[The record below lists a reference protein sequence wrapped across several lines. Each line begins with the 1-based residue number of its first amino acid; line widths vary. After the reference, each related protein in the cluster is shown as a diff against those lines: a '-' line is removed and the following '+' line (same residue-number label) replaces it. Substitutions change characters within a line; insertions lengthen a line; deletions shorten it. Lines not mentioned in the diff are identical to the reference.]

1 MSFNFAKEGATF
13 QSKTF
18 FLRIILKSKK
28 KPMYTY
34 INQFESTGVPKT
46 LPGGKRRKKFFFAK
60 TIAVSHA
67 NLKSDHMK
75 GHCV

>member
-1 MSFNFAKEGATF
+1 M
-13 QSKTF
+13 
-18 FLRIILKSKK
+18 R
-28 KPMYTY
+28 TY

-46 LPGGKRRKKFFFAK
+46 LSGARHEAPKKNFLAK
-60 TIAVSHA
+60 TILVSHA